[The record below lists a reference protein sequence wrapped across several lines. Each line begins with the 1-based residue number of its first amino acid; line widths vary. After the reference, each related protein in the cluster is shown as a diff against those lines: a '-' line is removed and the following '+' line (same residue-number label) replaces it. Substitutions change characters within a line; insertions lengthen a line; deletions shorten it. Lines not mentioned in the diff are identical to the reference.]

1 MIGKSFPRRLF
12 WFVLLWL
19 GGVAATGLVSLIIK
33 VWLKA

>member
-1 MIGKSFPRRLF
+1 MIGKSFPCRLF